1 MKQFFSLVFLCLWV
15 CNTAAQSQDTPLD
28 ENKIE
33 NKKPPI
39 SLYKFVSHQR
49 DTTYL
54 DTTLTIEKSYKF
66 NYLRSDTFELLP
78 FSNVGQTYN
87 ALAVNTTSNRL
98 TPLFAAQSHHYNYKQ
113 IADVSYFNVPT
124 PLTEIYFKTA
134 FEQGQQL
141 NAFFT
146 INTSKQFNFSLSY
159 QGVRSL
165 GNYQQSLTSTGNLL
179 ITSNYFSKNNR
190 YNVRFHVASHD
201 IINRE
206 NGGLTPNSLALFV
219 NDDPEFSDRGR
230 LDVNF
235 EDAENNLKGL
245 RLYVNQEYALIK
257 KADSTN
263 TNSLTLGNSIW
274 YEDKLFEYRQQNA
287 FEQYGASYEATDLY
301 TKTTLEEFNLQGYAN
316 FTNSLLGN
324 FKFFTTL
331 TEYNYGYNSV
341 LNLDTG
347 QIPNRIK
354 DNLVSVGGSYQKQY
368 KGFDIH
374 AEAAINVIGNTTGNY
389 INAAAGLYLNKDTKV
404 QGSLKIHNAAPNFN
418 FQLYQSDYVN
428 YNWKTQFNNIKT
440 QELGF
445 DLWSKKIANVSFKY
459 TGIDDY
465 TYFAINASQTD
476 ADAFLRPTPMQSSER
491 VDYLKI
497 KAQREFNWRGFALN
511 NTVMYQNVL
520 SGDSVFNVP
529 EFITRQSLY
538 YQDHIFKNALFF
550 QTGVNL
556 KYFTKYNSNGY
567 DPVLAEF
574 YVQNEQEIGNFPM
587 VDLFFN
593 AKIRQTRI
601 FVTWEHFNALFSN
614 TKQYFSAPGYPYR
627 DSLIRFGLVWDFFL

>member
-39 SLYKFVSHQR
+39 SLYKFISHQR

-54 DTTLTIEKSYKF
+54 DTTLTIQKSYKF

-98 TPLFAAQSHHYNYKQ
+98 VPLFAAQSHHYNYKEVE
-113 IADVSYFNVPT
+113 DVSYFNVPT

-146 INTSKQFNFSLSY
+146 INTRKQFNFSLSY

-206 NGGLTPNSLALFV
+206 NGGLTQNSLALFV

-245 RLYVNQEYALIK
+245 RLYINQEYALIK

-263 TNSLTLGNSIW
+263 TTALTLGNSIW

-324 FKFFTTL
+324 FKVFTTL

-368 KGFDIH
+368 KGFDIR

-418 FQLYQSDYVN
+418 FQLYQSDYIN
-428 YNWKTQFNNIKT
+428 YNWKTQFNTIKT

-445 DLWSKKIANVSFKY
+445 DLWSKKIANISFKY

>member
-87 ALAVNTTSNRL
+87 ALAVNTSSKRL
-98 TPLFAAQSHHYNYKQ
+98 TPLFAAQSHHYNYKEVE
-113 IADVSYFNVPT
+113 DVSYFNVPT

-428 YNWKTQFNNIKT
+428 YNWKTQFNTIKT

>member
-98 TPLFAAQSHHYNYKQ
+98 VPLFAAQSHHYNYKEVE
-113 IADVSYFNVPT
+113 DVSYFNVPT

-206 NGGLTPNSLALFV
+206 NGGLTQNSLALFV

-245 RLYVNQEYALIK
+245 RLYINQEYALIK

-263 TNSLTLGNSIW
+263 TTALTLGNSIW

-301 TKTTLEEFNLQGYAN
+301 TKTTLEEFNLQGYAK

-324 FKFFTTL
+324 FKVFTTL

-368 KGFDIH
+368 KGFDIR

-418 FQLYQSDYVN
+418 FQLYQSDYIN
-428 YNWKTQFNNIKT
+428 YNWKTQFNTIKT

-445 DLWSKKIANVSFKY
+445 DLWSKKIANISFKY

-465 TYFAINASQTD
+465 TYFAINASQID

>member
-201 IINRE
+201 ILNRE
-206 NGGLTPNSLALFV
+206 NGGLTQNSLALFI

-574 YVQNEQEIGNFPM
+574 YVQNE
-587 VDLFFN
+587 
-593 AKIRQTRI
+593 K
-601 FVTWEHFNALFSN
+601 
-614 TKQYFSAPGYPYR
+614 K
-627 DSLIRFGLVWDFFL
+627 

>member
-87 ALAVNTTSNRL
+87 ALAVNTTSKRL

>member
-206 NGGLTPNSLALFV
+206 NGGLTPNSIALFV

-389 INAAAGLYLNKDTKV
+389 INATAGLYLNKDTKV

>member
-301 TKTTLEEFNLQGYAN
+301 TKTTLEEFNLQGYAK

-324 FKFFTTL
+324 FKVFTTL

-368 KGFDIH
+368 KGFDIR

-389 INAAAGLYLNKDTKV
+389 INATAGLYLNKDTKV

-418 FQLYQSDYVN
+418 FQLYQSDYIN

-491 VDYLKI
+491 VNYLKI
-497 KAQREFNWRGFALN
+497 KAQREFNWKGFALN

-556 KYFTKYNSNGY
+556 KYFTTYNGNGY

-574 YVQNEQEIGNFPM
+574 YVQNDQEIGNFPM

>member
-1 MKQFFSLVFLCLWV
+1 MKHVSFFICLVFWV
-15 CNTAAQSQDTPLD
+15 CAAIAQNPDIPLD
-28 ENKIE
+28 KKKIE
-33 NKKPPI
+33 NTKPPI
-39 SLYKFVSHQR
+39 SLYKVISHQR
-49 DTTYL
+49 DTTYV
-54 DTTLTIEKSYKF
+54 DTTLSIQKSYKF

-87 ALAVNTTSNRL
+87 ALAMNTQSKRL
-98 TPLFAAQSHHYNYKQ
+98 IPLFAAQSHHYNYKK
-113 IADVSYFNVPT
+113 IEDVSYFNVPT

-141 NAFFT
+141 LAFFT
-146 INTSKQFNFSLSY
+146 INTSKQFNFSMSY

-165 GNYQQSLTSTGNLL
+165 GTYQQSLTSTGNLL
-179 ITSNYFSKNNR
+179 ITSNYFSKNDR
-190 YNVRFHVASHD
+190 YNVRFHLASHD
-201 IINRE
+201 ILNRE
-206 NGGLTPNSLALFV
+206 NGGLTQNSLDLFI

-235 EDAENNLKGL
+235 EDAENNLKGV
-245 RLYVNQEYALIK
+245 RLYLNQEYALTQ
-257 KADSTN
+257 KADSIHT
-263 TNSLTLGNSIW
+263 TSLTLGNSIW

-287 FEQYGASYEATDLY
+287 YEQYGASYEATDLY
-301 TKTTLEEFNLQGYAN
+301 TKTTLEEFNLQGYVK
-316 FTNSLLGN
+316 FTNRLLGN

-331 TEYNYGYNSV
+331 TDYNYGYNTV
-341 LNLDTG
+341 LDLNSG

-354 DNLVSVGGSYQKQY
+354 DKVVSLGATYQKQY
-368 KGFDIH
+368 KGFDIN
-374 AEAAINVIGNTTGNY
+374 AAAAINVGGATTGNY
-389 INAAAGLYLNKDTKV
+389 INATAGFNLNEDTRA
-404 QGSLKIHNAAPNFN
+404 QGSIKIHNAAPNFN

-428 YNWKTQFNNIKT
+428 YNWKTEFNTIKT

-445 DLWSKKIANVSFKY
+445 DLWSKKIANLSFTY

-465 TYFAINASQTD
+465 TYFSINTTNAQEGS
-476 ADAFLRPTPMQSSER
+476 FLRPSPMQFSER
-491 VDYLKI
+491 VNYLKL

-511 NTVMYQNVL
+511 NTIMYQNVL
-520 SGDSVFNVP
+520 DGDAVFNVP

-538 YQDHIFKNALFF
+538 YKDTLFKNALFF

-556 KYFTKYNSNGY
+556 KYFTAFNSNGY

-574 YVQNEQEIGNFPM
+574 YVQNEQEIGGSPI

-601 FVTWEHFNALFSN
+601 FVTWEHFNALFSS

-627 DSLIRFGLVWDFFL
+627 DSLIRFGLVWNFFL

>member
-113 IADVSYFNVPT
+113 VADVSYFNVPT

>member
-98 TPLFAAQSHHYNYKQ
+98 VPLFAAQSHHYNYKEVE
-113 IADVSYFNVPT
+113 DVSYFNVPT

-206 NGGLTPNSLALFV
+206 NGGLTQNSLALFV

-245 RLYVNQEYALIK
+245 RLYINQEYALIK

-263 TNSLTLGNSIW
+263 TTSLTLGNSIW

>member
-98 TPLFAAQSHHYNYKQ
+98 TPLFAAQSHHYNYKEVE
-113 IADVSYFNVPT
+113 DVSYFNVPT

-201 IINRE
+201 ILNRE
-206 NGGLTPNSLALFV
+206 NGGLTQNSLALFI

>member
-98 TPLFAAQSHHYNYKQ
+98 TPLFAAQSHHYNYKEVE
-113 IADVSYFNVPT
+113 DVSYFNVPT

-206 NGGLTPNSLALFV
+206 NGGLTPNSIALFV

>member
-39 SLYKFVSHQR
+39 SLYKFISHQR

-54 DTTLTIEKSYKF
+54 DTTLTIQKSYKF

-98 TPLFAAQSHHYNYKQ
+98 VPLFAAQSHHYNYKEVE
-113 IADVSYFNVPT
+113 DVSYFNVPT

-146 INTSKQFNFSLSY
+146 INTRKQFNFSLSY

-206 NGGLTPNSLALFV
+206 NGGLTQNSLALFV

-263 TNSLTLGNSIW
+263 TTALTLGNSIW

-324 FKFFTTL
+324 FKVFTTL

-368 KGFDIH
+368 KGFDIR

-418 FQLYQSDYVN
+418 FQLYQSDYIN
-428 YNWKTQFNNIKT
+428 YNWKTQFNTIKT

-445 DLWSKKIANVSFKY
+445 DLWSKKIANISFKY

>member
-1 MKQFFSLVFLCLWV
+1 MEALPQ
-15 CNTAAQSQDTPLD
+15 TP
-28 ENKIE
+28 
-33 NKKPPI
+33 
-39 SLYKFVSHQR
+39 Y
-49 DTTYL
+49 
-54 DTTLTIEKSYKF
+54 
-66 NYLRSDTFELLP
+66 
-78 FSNVGQTYN
+78 
-87 ALAVNTTSNRL
+87 
-98 TPLFAAQSHHYNYKQ
+98 
-113 IADVSYFNVPT
+113 
-124 PLTEIYFKTA
+124 
-134 FEQGQQL
+134 
-141 NAFFT
+141 
-146 INTSKQFNFSLSY
+146 
-159 QGVRSL
+159 
-165 GNYQQSLTSTGNLL
+165 
-179 ITSNYFSKNNR
+179 
-190 YNVRFHVASHD
+190 
-201 IINRE
+201 
-206 NGGLTPNSLALFV
+206 ALFV

>member
-1 MKQFFSLVFLCLWV
+1 MKQFFLFVCLCLWV
-15 CNTAAQSQDTPLD
+15 CIATAQSQDSTLD
-28 ENKIE
+28 EQKIE

-39 SLYKFVSHQR
+39 SLYKFISHQR
-49 DTTYL
+49 DTTYV
-54 DTTLTIEKSYKF
+54 DTSLTIQKSYKF

-87 ALAVNTTSNRL
+87 ALAVNTTSKRL
-98 TPLFAAQSHHYNYKQ
+98 IPLFAAQSHHYNYKQ
-113 IADVSYFNVPT
+113 IEDVSYYNVPT

-141 NAFFT
+141 NTFFT

-201 IINRE
+201 ILNRE
-206 NGGLTPNSLALFV
+206 NGGLTQNSLALFT

-245 RLYVNQEYALIK
+245 RFYVNQEYSLIQ
-257 KADSTN
+257 KADSTS
-263 TNSLTLGNSIW
+263 TTALTIGNSIW
-274 YEDKLFEYRQQNA
+274 YEDKLFEYRQKNPY
-287 FEQYGASYEATDLY
+287 EPYGASYEATDLY

-324 FKFFTTL
+324 FKVFTTL
-331 TEYNYGYNSV
+331 TDYNYGYNSV

-368 KGFDIH
+368 KGFDIR

-418 FQLYQSDYVN
+418 FQLYQSDYIN

-491 VDYLKI
+491 VNYLKI
-497 KAQREFNWRGFALN
+497 KAQREFNWKGFALN

-556 KYFTKYNSNGY
+556 KYFTTYNSNGY

>member
-54 DTTLTIEKSYKF
+54 DTTLTIQKSYKF

-368 KGFDIH
+368 KGFDIR

-389 INAAAGLYLNKDTKV
+389 INATAGLYLNKDTKV

-418 FQLYQSDYVN
+418 FQLYQSDYIN

-556 KYFTKYNSNGY
+556 KYFTTYNSNGY

>member
-87 ALAVNTTSNRL
+87 ALAVNTSSNRL
-98 TPLFAAQSHHYNYKQ
+98 TPLFAAQSHHYNYKEVE
-113 IADVSYFNVPT
+113 DVSYFNVPT

-206 NGGLTPNSLALFV
+206 NGGLTPNSIALFV

-428 YNWKTQFNNIKT
+428 YNWKTQFNTIKT

>member
-206 NGGLTPNSLALFV
+206 NGGLTPNSIALFV

-428 YNWKTQFNNIKT
+428 YNWKTQFNTIKT

>member
-1 MKQFFSLVFLCLWV
+1 MKHVSFFICLVFWV
-15 CNTAAQSQDTPLD
+15 CAAIAQNPDTPLD
-28 ENKIE
+28 NKKIE
-33 NKKPPI
+33 NTKPPI
-39 SLYKFVSHQR
+39 SLYKVISHQR
-49 DTTYL
+49 DTTYV
-54 DTTLTIEKSYKF
+54 DTTLSIQKSYKF

-87 ALAVNTTSNRL
+87 ALAMNTQSKRL
-98 TPLFAAQSHHYNYKQ
+98 IPLFAAQSHHYNYKE
-113 IADVSYFNVPT
+113 IEDVSYFNVPT

-141 NAFFT
+141 HAFFT

-165 GNYQQSLTSTGNLL
+165 GTYQQSLTSTGNLL
-179 ITSNYFSKNNR
+179 ITSNYFSKNDR

-201 IINRE
+201 ILNRE
-206 NGGLTPNSLALFV
+206 NGGLTQNSLDLFV

-235 EDAENNLKGL
+235 EDAENNLKGV
-245 RLYVNQEYALIK
+245 RLYLNQEYALTQ
-257 KADSTN
+257 KADSIHAA
-263 TNSLTLGNSIW
+263 SLVLGNSIW

-287 FEQYGASYEATDLY
+287 YEPYGTSYETTDLY
-301 TKTTLEEFNLQGYAN
+301 TKTTLEEFNLQGYVK
-316 FTNSLLGN
+316 FTNRLLGN

-331 TEYNYGYNSV
+331 TDYNYGYNTV
-341 LNLDTG
+341 LDLNSG

-354 DNLVSVGGSYQKQY
+354 DRVVSLGGTYQKQY
-368 KGFDIH
+368 KGFDIN
-374 AEAAINVIGNTTGNY
+374 AAAAINVSGATTGNY
-389 INAAAGLYLNKDTKV
+389 INATAGFNLNEDTRA
-404 QGSLKIHNAAPNFN
+404 QGSIKIHNAAPNFN

-428 YNWKTQFNNIKT
+428 YNWKTQFNTIKT

-445 DLWSKKIANVSFKY
+445 DLWSKKIANLSFTF

-465 TYFAINASQTD
+465 TYFAINTTNAQEGS
-476 ADAFLRPTPMQSSER
+476 FLRPSPMQFSER
-491 VDYLKI
+491 VNYLKL

-511 NTVMYQNVL
+511 NTIMYQNVL
-520 SGDSVFNVP
+520 DGATVFNVP

-538 YQDHIFKNALFF
+538 YQDTLFKNALFF

-574 YVQNEQEIGNFPM
+574 YVQNEQEIGGFPM

-601 FVTWEHFNALFSN
+601 FVTWEHFNALFSS

-627 DSLIRFGLVWDFFL
+627 DSLIRFGLVWNFFL

>member
-301 TKTTLEEFNLQGYAN
+301 TKTTLEEFNLQGYAK

-324 FKFFTTL
+324 FKVFTTL

-368 KGFDIH
+368 KGFDIR

-418 FQLYQSDYVN
+418 FQLYQSDYIN

-491 VDYLKI
+491 VNYLKI
-497 KAQREFNWRGFALN
+497 KAQREFNWKGFALN

-556 KYFTKYNSNGY
+556 KYFTTYNSNGY

>member
-15 CNTAAQSQDTPLD
+15 CTTAAQSQDTPLD

-87 ALAVNTTSNRL
+87 ALAVNTTSKRL
-98 TPLFAAQSHHYNYKQ
+98 TPLFAAQSHHYNYKE
-113 IADVSYFNVPT
+113 IEDVSYFNVPT

-190 YNVRFHVASHD
+190 YNVRFHLASHD

-219 NDDPEFSDRGR
+219 SDDPEFSDRGR

-235 EDAENNLKGL
+235 EDAENTLKGL
-245 RLYVNQEYALIK
+245 RLYVNQEYALITK
-257 KADSTN
+257 VDSTN
-263 TNSLTLGNSIW
+263 TTALTLGNSIW
-274 YEDKLFEYRQQNA
+274 YEDKLFEYKQQNA

-301 TKTTLEEFNLQGYAN
+301 TKTTLEEFNLQGYAK

-324 FKFFTTL
+324 FKLFTTL

-347 QIPNRIK
+347 QIPNRLK
-354 DNLVSVGGSYQKQY
+354 DNLLSVGGSYQKQY
-368 KGFDIH
+368 KGLDIR

-389 INAAAGLYLNKDTKV
+389 INAVAGLNLNKNTKV
-404 QGSLKIHNAAPNFN
+404 QGSLKIHSAAPNFN
-418 FQLYQSDYVN
+418 FQLYQSDYIN

-445 DLWSKKIANVSFKY
+445 DLWSKKIANISFKY
-459 TGIDDY
+459 TGINDY
-465 TYFAINASQTD
+465 TYFAINASQTN

-520 SGDSVFNVP
+520 SGGSVFNVP

-550 QTGVNL
+550 QSGVNL
-556 KYFTKYNSNGY
+556 KYFTTYNSNGY

-601 FVTWEHFNALFSN
+601 FVTWEHFNALFAN

>member
-98 TPLFAAQSHHYNYKQ
+98 TPLFAAQSHHYNYKEVE
-113 IADVSYFNVPT
+113 DVSYFNVPT

-206 NGGLTPNSLALFV
+206 NGGLTPNSYALFV

>member
-87 ALAVNTTSNRL
+87 ALAVNTSSKRL
-98 TPLFAAQSHHYNYKQ
+98 TPLFAAQSHHYNYKEVE
-113 IADVSYFNVPT
+113 DVSYFNVPT

>member
-98 TPLFAAQSHHYNYKQ
+98 TPLFAAQSHNYNYKQ
-113 IADVSYFNVPT
+113 IAYVSYFNVPT

-206 NGGLTPNSLALFV
+206 NGGLTPNSIALFV

-476 ADAFLRPTPMQSSER
+476 ADVFLRPTPMQSSER

>member
-15 CNTAAQSQDTPLD
+15 CNTAAQSQDIPLD

-201 IINRE
+201 ILNRE
-206 NGGLTPNSLALFV
+206 NGGLTQNSLALFI

>member
-98 TPLFAAQSHHYNYKQ
+98 TPLFAAQSHHYNYKEVE
-113 IADVSYFNVPT
+113 DVSYFNVPT

-428 YNWKTQFNNIKT
+428 YNWKTQFNTIKT

>member
-263 TNSLTLGNSIW
+263 TNALTLGNSIW

-324 FKFFTTL
+324 FKVFTTL

-368 KGFDIH
+368 KGFDIR

-418 FQLYQSDYVN
+418 FQLYQSDYIN

-491 VDYLKI
+491 VNYLKI

-556 KYFTKYNSNGY
+556 KYFTTYNSNGY

>member
-1 MKQFFSLVFLCLWV
+1 MKQFFLLVCLCLWS
-15 CNTAAQSQDTPLD
+15 CIATAQSQEVLLD
-28 ENKIE
+28 EIKIE
-33 NKKPPI
+33 NEKPSI
-39 SLYKFVSHQR
+39 SLYKFISHQR

-54 DTTLTIEKSYKF
+54 DTTLTIQKSYKF

-87 ALAVNTTSNRL
+87 ALSINTTSKRL
-98 TPLFAAQSHHYNYKQ
+98 TPLFAAQSHHYNYKE
-113 IADVSYFNVPT
+113 IEDVSYFNVPT

-201 IINRE
+201 ILNRE
-206 NGGLTPNSLALFV
+206 NGGLTQNSLALFI

-235 EDAENNLKGL
+235 EDAENNLKGV
-245 RLYVNQEYALIK
+245 RFYMNQEYSLIQK
-257 KADSTN
+257 VDSTS
-263 TNSLTLGNSIW
+263 TTALTLGNSIW
-274 YEDKLFEYRQQNA
+274 YEEKLFEYRQNTVY
-287 FEQYGASYEATDLY
+287 EPYGASYEPTDLY
-301 TKTTLEEFNLQGYAN
+301 NKTTLEYFNIQAYARLEN
-316 FTNSLLGN
+316 TLLGN
-324 FKFFTTL
+324 FKVFTTL
-331 TEYNYGYNSV
+331 TDYNYGYNSV
-341 LNLDTG
+341 LNLDNG

-354 DNLVSVGGSYQKQY
+354 DNMVSVGGAYQKQY
-368 KGFDIH
+368 KGFDIA
-374 AEAAINVIGNTTGNY
+374 AEAAINVSGATTGNY
-389 INAAAGLYLNKDTKV
+389 INAAAGYSLNDDTRV
-404 QGSLKIHNAAPNFN
+404 QGSIKMHSAAPNFN

-428 YNWKTQFNNIKT
+428 YNWKTEFNTIKT

-445 DLWSKKIANVSFKY
+445 ALWSKKVANLSLSY

-465 TYFAINASQTD
+465 TYFAINPSQSQEDT
-476 ADAFLRPTPMQSSER
+476 FLRPTPQQFTSR
-491 VDYLKI
+491 VNYLKI
-497 KAQREFNWRGFALN
+497 KAEREFNWRGFALN
-511 NTVMYQNVL
+511 NTIMYQNVL
-520 SGDSVFNVP
+520 SGSTVFNVP
-529 EFITRQSLY
+529 ELITRQSLY
-538 YQDHIFKNALFF
+538 YQDQIFKNALFF

-574 YVQNEQEIGNFPM
+574 YVQNEQEIGGFP
-587 VDLFFN
+587 VIDLFFN

-601 FVTWEHFNALFSN
+601 FVTWEHFNALFSDTN
-614 TKQYFSAPGYPYR
+614 QYFSAPGYPYR
-627 DSLIRFGLVWDFFL
+627 ESSIRFGLVWDFFL

>member
-263 TNSLTLGNSIW
+263 TNALTLGNSIW

-301 TKTTLEEFNLQGYAN
+301 TKTTLEEFNLQGYAK

-324 FKFFTTL
+324 FKVFTTL

-368 KGFDIH
+368 KGFDIR

-418 FQLYQSDYVN
+418 FQLYQSDYIN

-491 VDYLKI
+491 VNYLKI

-556 KYFTKYNSNGY
+556 KYFTTYNSNGY

>member
-206 NGGLTPNSLALFV
+206 NGGLTPNSIALFV

>member
-1 MKQFFSLVFLCLWV
+1 MKHVSFFICLVFWV
-15 CNTAAQSQDTPLD
+15 CAAIAQNPDIPLD
-28 ENKIE
+28 KKKIE
-33 NKKPPI
+33 NTKPPI
-39 SLYKFVSHQR
+39 SLYKVISHQR
-49 DTTYL
+49 DTTYV
-54 DTTLTIEKSYKF
+54 DTTLSIQKSYKF

-87 ALAVNTTSNRL
+87 ALAMNTQSKRL
-98 TPLFAAQSHHYNYKQ
+98 IPLFAAQSHHYNYKK
-113 IADVSYFNVPT
+113 IEDVSYFNVPT

-141 NAFFT
+141 LAFFT
-146 INTSKQFNFSLSY
+146 INTSKQFNFSMSY

-165 GNYQQSLTSTGNLL
+165 GTYQQSLTSTGNLL
-179 ITSNYFSKNNR
+179 ITSNYFSKNDR
-190 YNVRFHVASHD
+190 YNVRFHLASHD
-201 IINRE
+201 ILNRE
-206 NGGLTPNSLALFV
+206 NGGLTQNSLDLFI

-235 EDAENNLKGL
+235 EDAENNLKGV
-245 RLYVNQEYALIK
+245 RLYLNQEYALTQ
-257 KADSTN
+257 KADSIHT
-263 TNSLTLGNSIW
+263 TSLTLGNSIW

-287 FEQYGASYEATDLY
+287 YEQYGASYEATDLY
-301 TKTTLEEFNLQGYAN
+301 TKTTLEEFNLQGYVK
-316 FTNSLLGN
+316 FTNRLLGN

-331 TEYNYGYNSV
+331 TDYNYGYNTV
-341 LNLDTG
+341 LDLNSG

-354 DNLVSVGGSYQKQY
+354 DKVVSLGATYQKQY
-368 KGFDIH
+368 KGFDIN
-374 AEAAINVIGNTTGNY
+374 AAAAINVGGATTGNY
-389 INAAAGLYLNKDTKV
+389 INATAGFNLNEDTRV
-404 QGSLKIHNAAPNFN
+404 QGSIKIHNAAPNFN

-428 YNWKTQFNNIKT
+428 YNWKTEFNTIKT

-445 DLWSKKIANVSFKY
+445 DLWSKKIANLSFTY

-465 TYFAINASQTD
+465 TYFSINTTNAQEGS
-476 ADAFLRPTPMQSSER
+476 FLRPSPMQFGER
-491 VDYLKI
+491 VNYLKL

-511 NTVMYQNVL
+511 NTIMYQNVL
-520 SGDSVFNVP
+520 DGDAVFNVP

-538 YQDHIFKNALFF
+538 YKDTLFKNALFF

-556 KYFTKYNSNGY
+556 KYFTAFNSNGY

-574 YVQNEQEIGNFPM
+574 YVQNEQEIGGSPI

-601 FVTWEHFNALFSN
+601 FVTWEHFNALFSS

-627 DSLIRFGLVWDFFL
+627 DSLIRFGLVWNFFL

>member
-201 IINRE
+201 ILNRE
-206 NGGLTPNSLALFV
+206 NGGLTQNSLALFI

>member
-1 MKQFFSLVFLCLWV
+1 MKHVSFFICLFFWV
-15 CNTAAQSQDTPLD
+15 CAAIAQTPDTPLD
-28 ENKIE
+28 KKKIE
-33 NKKPPI
+33 NTKPPI
-39 SLYKFVSHQR
+39 SLYKVISHQR
-49 DTTYL
+49 DTTYV
-54 DTTLTIEKSYKF
+54 DTTLSIQKSYKF

-87 ALAVNTTSNRL
+87 ALAINTQSKRL
-98 TPLFAAQSHHYNYKQ
+98 IPLFAAQSHHYNYKE
-113 IADVSYFNVPT
+113 IEDVSYFNVPT

-141 NAFFT
+141 QAFFT
-146 INTSKQFNFSLSY
+146 INTSKQFNFSMSY

-165 GNYQQSLTSTGNLL
+165 GTYQQSLTSTGNLL
-179 ITSNYFSKNNR
+179 ITSNYFSKNDR

-201 IINRE
+201 ILNRE
-206 NGGLTPNSLALFV
+206 NGGLTQNSLDLFI

-235 EDAENNLKGL
+235 EDAENNLKGV
-245 RLYVNQEYALIK
+245 RLFLNQEYALTQ
-257 KADSTN
+257 KADSIHT
-263 TNSLTLGNSIW
+263 TSLTLGNSVW

-287 FEQYGASYEATDLY
+287 YEQYGASYEATDLF
-301 TKTTLEEFNLQGYAN
+301 TKTTLEEFNLQGYVK
-316 FTNSLLGN
+316 FTNRLLGN
-324 FKFFTTL
+324 FKVFTTL
-331 TEYNYGYNSV
+331 TDYNYGYNTV
-341 LNLDTG
+341 LDLNSG

-354 DNLVSVGGSYQKQY
+354 DKLVSLGGTYQKQY
-368 KGFDIH
+368 KGFDIN
-374 AEAAINVIGNTTGNY
+374 AAAAINISGATTGNY
-389 INAAAGLYLNKDTKV
+389 INATAGFNLNEDTRA
-404 QGSLKIHNAAPNFN
+404 QGSIKIHNAAPNFN

-428 YNWKTQFNNIKT
+428 YNWKTQFNTIKT

-445 DLWSKKIANVSFKY
+445 DLWSKKIANLSITY

-465 TYFAINASQTD
+465 TYFAINTTNAQEGS
-476 ADAFLRPTPMQSSER
+476 FLRPTPMQFSER
-491 VDYLKI
+491 VNYLKL

-511 NTVMYQNVL
+511 NTIMYQNVL
-520 SGDSVFNVP
+520 DGAAVFNVP
-529 EFITRQSLY
+529 ELITRQSLY
-538 YQDHIFKNALFF
+538 YKDTLFKKALFF

-556 KYFTKYNSNGY
+556 KYFTAFNSNGY

-574 YVQNEQEIGNFPM
+574 YVQNDQEIGGFPM

-601 FVTWEHFNALFSN
+601 FVTWEHFNALFSS

-627 DSLIRFGLVWDFFL
+627 DSLIRFGLVWNFFL

>member
-206 NGGLTPNSLALFV
+206 NGGLTPNSIALFV

-354 DNLVSVGGSYQKQY
+354 DNLVSVGGGYQKQY